1 MRHARFVRGAA
12 GVVGALLVGELLSRT
27 FVPAG
32 VDLPPVSTVLA
43 RGAGLLG
50 NTDFLKDVGSTL
62 TAWAGGLLLAI
73 ALAVPAGVALGS
85 LPFLGT
91 ASRAVV
97 ELLRPIPSVA
107 LIPLAIIIFS
117 STTNVR
123 IALVTYAATW
133 PILINTL
140 YAMRDVDPLAKET
153 LRGFGFGPLS
163 VLWRVT
169 LPSAAPFVA
178 TGVRVSAGIGL
189 VVVISAE
196 LFSGGGTGIGQYL
209 LVTQSAGGHSD
220 LLLAGAVWAGVVGL
234 AINAALVRTERRVF
248 NWHAARLEAQV

>member
-1 MRHARFVRGAA
+1 MRHARLVRGAA
-12 GVVGALLVGELLSRT
+12 GVCGALVIGEVLSRT

-32 VDLPPVSTVLA
+32 VDLPPVSVVLQ
-43 RGAGLLG
+43 RTAGLLG
-50 NTDFLKDVGSTL
+50 NTEFLTHVWATL
-62 TAWAGGLLLAI
+62 KALAGGLLLAI
-73 ALAVPAGVALGS
+73 AVAVPAGVALGS
-85 LPFLGT
+85 LPWLGT
-91 ASRAVV
+91 GSRAVV
-97 ELLRPIPSVA
+97 EFLRPIPSVA

-169 LPSAAPFVA
+169 LPSAVPFVA
-178 TGVRVSAGIGL
+178 TGIRVSAGIGL

-196 LFSGGGTGIGQYL
+196 LFSGGGTGIGSFL
-209 LVTQSAGGHSD
+209 LVTQSSGGHSD
-220 LLLAGAVWAGVVGL
+220 LLLAGALWAGMLGL
-234 AINAALVRTERRVF
+234 AINAILVRTERRVF
-248 NWHAARLEAQV
+248 SWHAARLEAQV

>member
-1 MRHARFVRGAA
+1 MRHTRALRGAA
-12 GVVGALLVGELLSRT
+12 GVVGAFVVAEVVSRT
-27 FVPAG
+27 IVPSG
-32 VDLPPVSTVLA
+32 VDLPPASTVLA
-43 RGAGLLG
+43 RATGLLG
-50 NTDFLKDVGSTL
+50 NTDFLNDVGSTL
-62 TAWAGGLLLAI
+62 VAWAGGLLLAI
-73 ALAVPAGVALGS
+73 AVAVPAGIALGS
-85 LPFLGT
+85 LPFLNN
-91 ASRAVV
+91 ASRVVV

-140 YAMRDVDPLAKET
+140 YAMRDVDPLAKDS

-178 TGVRVSAGIGL
+178 TGVRVSAAIG
-189 VVVISAE
+189 VIVVISAE
-196 LFSGGGTGIGQYL
+196 LVSGGGTGIGQYL
-209 LVTQSAGGHSD
+209 LQTQSAGGHSD
-220 LLLAGAVWAGVVGL
+220 LLLAGALWAGLLGL
-234 AINAALVRTERRVF
+234 LINMALVRTERRVF
-248 NWHAARLEAQV
+248 GWHSARLEAQV